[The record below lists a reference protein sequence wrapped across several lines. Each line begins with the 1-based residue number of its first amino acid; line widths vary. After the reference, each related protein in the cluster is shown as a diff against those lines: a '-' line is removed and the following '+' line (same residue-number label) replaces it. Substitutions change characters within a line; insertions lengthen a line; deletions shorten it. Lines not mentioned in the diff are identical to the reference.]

1 MLNIYSSLFLFKKNL
16 ISLVIKSRN
25 TKYHYKLIKHK
36 LMIKEDFYY
45 DK

>member
-1 MLNIYSSLFLFKKNL
+1 MLNIYSSLFLFKKILFPWLKN
-16 ISLVIKSRN
+16 RN

-36 LMIKEDFYY
+36 LMIKGDFYY